1 MKVKS
6 FFLFMFSLTGAL
18 LPEIATARPVV
29 LFSGGFGSCAVMGST
44 SEIKSSEEMDHFV
57 DRMRGVT
64 GEDPL
69 EIRTCY
75 ALGSESTIYVTAS
88 ELGIVDYG
96 MTRDDFHNVVRD
108 AARLA
113 GDRAPVYLW
122 GQSHGGW
129 TVMNLVYQVS
139 ELNYR
144 LLTTVD
150 PISVAECGPVVFSG
164 GVLTGSAEGCR
175 RAPADLE
182 SVYSLIAEKVSLWV
196 NWYQLEF
203 SLLHSSAIPQANQN
217 IQRNFSAPWWTPMG
231 AHSMTERD
239 PVMWKKTT
247 ELAEFDASKS
257 NQVSEN
263 GNP

>member
-1 MKVKS
+1 MAVKS
-6 FFLFMFSLTGAL
+6 FFGLTALLLGAL

-44 SEIKSSEEMDHFV
+44 SEIKSSEEMDRFV
-57 DRMRGVT
+57 EGMREIT
-64 GEDPL
+64 REDPL

-75 ALGSESTIYVTAS
+75 ALGSESTIYVTAA
-88 ELGIVDYG
+88 ELGVVDLG

-108 AARLA
+108 AARFA
-113 GDRAPVYLW
+113 GESAPIFLW

-129 TVMNLVYQVS
+129 TVMNLVSQVG

-182 SVYSLIAEKVSLWV
+182 SAYSLIAERVSLWV

-203 SLLHSSAIPQANQN
+203 TLLHSSAIPQADQN
-217 IQRNFSAPWWTPMG
+217 IQRNFSAPWWVPMG
-231 AHSMTERD
+231 SHSMTERD
-239 PVMWKKTT
+239 PVMWEKTT
-247 ELAEFDASKS
+247 ELAKFDARK
-257 NQVSEN
+257 NFHVSEN
-263 GNP
+263 DIP